1 MFLDNIKT
9 KTILKTN
16 NIGKNRFKKLLKVQK
31 FWLSN
36 LTLTELNEGNKNSL
50 KLDMSYSKELEQK
63 IKMLQKLILQR
74 IWITLQQKNENVG

>member
-1 MFLDNIKT
+1 MLYCGMTRFRNIKLGVFRQYQN
-9 KTILKTN
+9 KNYFKN
-16 NIGKNRFKKLLKVQK
+16 EKYWENRFKKLLKVQK

-63 IKMLQKLILQR
+63 MKML
-74 IWITLQQKNENVG
+74 

>member
-31 FWLSN
+31 FGLSN

-63 IKMLQKLILQR
+63 MKMLQKLILQR
-74 IWITLQQKNENVG
+74 I